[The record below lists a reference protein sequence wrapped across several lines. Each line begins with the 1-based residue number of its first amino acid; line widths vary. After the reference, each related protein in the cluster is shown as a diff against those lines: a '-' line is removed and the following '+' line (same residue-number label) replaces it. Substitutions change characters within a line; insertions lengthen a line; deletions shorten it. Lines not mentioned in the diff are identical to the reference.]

1 MKKSDLPVI
10 TLKPGRENSLYRFHP
25 WVFSGAIQNK
35 PSDAEEGDI
44 VELRSHRGELLGK
57 GFYLNA
63 DIAVKVFEFRDMTID
78 RDYWFRKFKMAFDFR
93 TQLGLTRNPTTTMY
107 RLIHSEGDG
116 IPGLIADYYNKT
128 VVLQGSHAGIF
139 RLREMFASILT
150 ELYQND
156 LNVIYDKS
164 DHLVKKSSV
173 EHVVDPCLYGIPL
186 STNASENGV
195 HFMIDYIKGQKTGFF
210 IDQREN
216 RKILGQFCKGKMVL
230 NTFSYTGGFSMY
242 ALENQA
248 EKVVSVDVSGQA
260 MELLDENLRLNGFD
274 PARHDAVV
282 EDVKV
287 YLNDLTPGEFDII
300 ILDPPAFA
308 KSHKVSHNALQGYK
322 YINRLAISKIKDNGL
337 IFTFSC
343 SQAIDRA
350 MFRSMVQSA
359 AIEAGRN
366 VRVIGSLSQGPDH
379 PVSIFH
385 PEGEYLKGLIIQ
397 VN

>member
-1 MKKSDLPVI
+1 MKNTDISVI
-10 TLKPGRENSLYRFHP
+10 TLKPGKENSLYRFHP
-25 WVFSGAIQNK
+25 WIFSGAIHSN
-35 PSDAEEGDI
+35 PEDTELGDL
-44 VELRSHRGELLGK
+44 VEIRSYRGEFLGK
-57 GFYLNA
+57 GFYLKA
-63 DIAVKVFEFRDMTID
+63 DIAVKVFEFRDLPID
-78 RDYWFRKFKMAFDFR
+78 RDYWFRKFKIAFDFR
-93 TQLGLTRNPTTTMY
+93 TQLDLTRNHTTTMY

-150 ELYQND
+150 ELYQRD

-164 DHLVKKSSV
+164 DSLVKKSTV
-173 EHVVDPCLYGIPL
+173 EHVIDPFLYGIPL
-186 STNASENGV
+186 STTASENGV
-195 HFMIDYIKGQKTGFF
+195 HFVIDYIKGQKTGFF

-216 RKILGQFCKGKMVL
+216 RRILGQFCKDKKVL

-242 ALENQA
+242 ALGNQA
-248 EKVVSVDVSGQA
+248 EKVVSVDVSGHA
-260 MELLDENLRLNGFD
+260 IELLNENLRLNGFD
-274 PARHDAVV
+274 PSRHDAVV

-287 YLNDLTPGEFDII
+287 YLNDLSPGEFDII

-322 YINRLAISKIKDNGL
+322 YINRLAISKIKENGL

-366 VRVIGSLSQGPDH
+366 VRVIGTLSQSPDH

-385 PEGEYLKGLIIQ
+385 PEGEYLKGLILQ
-397 VN
+397 VM